1 MFDFVR
7 RHNRLLQLG
16 LALVIFPSFI
26 AFGIQGYQSFN
37 GESEAVAHVDGQAIM
52 KPEWD
57 AAHLQQIERVRAQ
70 MPDVDP
76 KLLDSPVVRQ
86 QVLED
91 LVRQRVALAAA
102 RKLLLTPTDQR
113 LQRLFV
119 SDPQFASLRNA
130 DGSVRKEFL
139 EARGMSSEGF
149 AQQLRQDMATRQVAM
164 GMAGSVVAPKSIV
177 AGAMD
182 AYFQRRDIQIAIFS
196 SKDYLAKVSATDDEL
211 KAYYDDPKRGT
222 SFQSPESVAIEY
234 VVLDL
239 PSVSRSLN
247 VSEDDLRKYYDD
259 NGTRFQQPEE
269 RRTRHILV
277 KVETGAAADVKA
289 KARAKADGL
298 LTELRKNRGAFADL
312 ARKQSDDPGS
322 AQQGGDLDWV
332 SRGAM
337 VKPFEDAVFAAKK
350 GDLSEVVE
358 SEFGFHLIEVTDVRG
373 GEKQPFPKVRGEIEA
388 EVKKQQA
395 QKRYAELA
403 EQFTNLVDQ
412 EETLKPVADK
422 LKLAWHEVK
431 GLGRTPKPGAAPE
444 LASAKLLDALFQSQ
458 ALTSHRN
465 LEPIDIGGSQLVAA
479 RVIEHAPAR
488 KQPLAEIV
496 DKVRAAMLN
505 EKASLAATEDGKAR
519 LADWQAKPDG
529 AKLGNVLTVS
539 RSQMQGQS
547 RELVAAA
554 LKAQADTLPAWGGVS
569 LGAQGYAV
577 IKLVKVM
584 PADAAA
590 DSEAAR
596 AGGQYAQLWG
606 QAESQAYYTALSK
619 RFKAEVTPAK
629 LKAADAAGT
638 AP

>member
-16 LALVIFPSFI
+16 LAVVIFPSFI

-37 GESEAVAHVDGQAIM
+37 DEAEAVAHVDGQAI
-52 KPEWD
+52 KKTEWD
-57 AAHLQQIERVRAQ
+57 AAHLQQVERLRAQ
-70 MPDVDP
+70 MPNVDP
-76 KLLDSPVVRQ
+76 KLLDSPAVRL

-102 RKLLLTPTDQR
+102 QKLRLTPTDER

-130 DGSVRKEFL
+130 DGSVRKELL

-149 AQQLRQDMATRQVAM
+149 AQQLRQDLAMRQVAM
-164 GMAGSVVAPKSIV
+164 GMAASVVAPKAIV
-177 AGAMD
+177 AGTMD
-182 AYFQRRDIQIAIFS
+182 AYFQRRDIQVALFS
-196 SKDYLAKVSATDDEL
+196 PQDHLAKVSASDDEI
-211 KAYYDDPKRGT
+211 KAYYDDPKHAAA
-222 SFQSPESVAIEY
+222 FQSPESIAIEY
-234 VVLDL
+234 IVLDL
-239 PSVSRSLN
+239 AAASSGLTVT
-247 VSEDDLRKYYDD
+247 EDDLRKFYDES
-259 NGTRFQQPEE
+259 GARYQQAEE

-277 KVETGAAADVKA
+277 KVDPGANAEAKA

-298 LTELRKNRGAFADL
+298 LAELRKNRGSFADV

-322 AQQGGDLDWV
+322 AGQGGDLDWV
-332 SRGAM
+332 ARGAM

-373 GEKQPFPKVRGEIEA
+373 GEKQPFAKVRAEIEA

-422 LKLAWHEVK
+422 MKLPLREAK
-431 GLGRTPKPGAAPE
+431 GLGRQALPGDPVE
-444 LASAKLLDALFQSQ
+444 LGATKLREALFQAQSLSGKRNIEPVDLGSSQ
-458 ALTSHRN
+458 F
-465 LEPIDIGGSQLVAA
+465 VAA
-479 RVIEHAPAR
+479 RVVEHAPAR
-488 KQPLAEIV
+488 KQPMAEV
-496 DKVRAAMLN
+496 TDKVRQAVMN
-505 EKASLAATEDGKAR
+505 EKAAQAAVEDGKAR
-519 LADWQAKPDG
+519 LAEWQAKPDS

-539 RSQMQGQS
+539 RAQMQGQS
-547 RELVAAA
+547 REIVSAA
-554 LKAQADTLPAWGGVS
+554 LKAPDGSLPGWVGVP
-569 LGAQGYAV
+569 LGSKGYAV

-584 PADAAA
+584 PADPAAEGEPA
-590 DSEAAR
+590 RTAA
-596 AGGQYAQLWG
+596 QYAQLWG
-606 QAESQAYYTALSK
+606 QAESQAYFAALRQ
-619 RFKAEVTPAK
+619 RFKAEVTAK
-629 LKAADAAGT
+629 PKAADS
-638 AP
+638 APATP